1 MEDYNHTSAEGS
13 ASHQTSLDVRDSI
26 SSQKS
31 TLHRHAITDVERKDL
46 RAHKRALMQKNGKW
60 TTNQMNEFFKE
71 KYGRVLPQAS
81 VSRTLSAQYDYL
93 DKDDHP
99 PQSAAKRGRPPQ
111 WLDLDIPVFD
121 WEQQM
126 LQKGKVVTGED
137 IKRMASK
144 IFSVLPQYYG
154 IEPPKFSSGWLDSY
168 KARCETKMCY
178 YHDESGA
185 VDLAVAETEFDSIRK
200 DLYRYGSEDNIYI
213 MDETALFWKLSP
225 DNVPMN
231 RNPATVKSEKAMISV
246 GLACNITGTHKLEPW
261 VIGKA
266 QTPRCFSRSA
276 VHIDNLPIVWQSNGK
291 AWVSGVVFAEYL
303 TWFDS
308 QMAGRKVCLL
318 VDSFSA
324 HTAGIQFV
332 PPKHLQNT
340 QIHILPTSYIP
351 ISHPMVQGIVRSWK
365 AHYRRRWLAY
375 IHNRY
380 DTGGNPM
387 TSMNVLQAIRWGVA
401 AWEDVTPTT
410 IRNAWIGSNVIER
423 EGRPMDEDGDED
435 KDEDE
440 EWQNAVIKDN
450 RLFDSMMAI
459 MEQQIKD
466 LERRNRIQ
474 SAMHIGTFINPPH
487 EIVDDLVD
495 DDDFE
500 GSFMEIYGPGAV
512 QREYETDEED
522 VTVDQIGEDTALKL
536 LAGLRLYEEQQ
547 ADGDKTFVAQ
557 LNKQERKILA
567 RKTKR
572 KRSTSNMG

>member
-1 MEDYNHTSAEGS
+1 MEDHNHTSAEGS
-13 ASHQTSLDVRDSI
+13 ASRQTSPSGRDSI
-26 SSQKS
+26 SSQKPR
-31 TLHRHAITDVERKDL
+31 LNRHVITDTERKDL
-46 RAHKRALMQKNGKW
+46 RAHKRVLLQKNGKW
-60 TTNQMNEFFKE
+60 TTNQMNEFFKG
-71 KYGRVLPQAS
+71 KYGRVLSQAA
-81 VSRTLSAQYDYL
+81 VSKTLSAQFDYL
-93 DKDDHP
+93 DEDDHP
-99 PQSAAKRGRPPQ
+99 PRSAAKRGRPPQ
-111 WLDLDIPVFD
+111 WLDLDVPVFD

-126 LQKGKVVTGED
+126 LQRGKVVSGED

-144 IFSVLPQYYG
+144 IFSVLPQYRG
-154 IEPPKFSSGWLDSY
+154 AKPPKFSGGWLDGY

-200 DLYRYGSEDNIYI
+200 DLCRYGSEEDIYI

-225 DNVPMN
+225 DDVPTN

-261 VIGKA
+261 FIGKA
-266 QTPRCFSRSA
+266 QTPRCFSQSA
-276 VHIDNLPIVWQSNGK
+276 VHVDNLPIVWQSNGK
-291 AWVSGVVFAEYL
+291 AWVTGVVFAEYI

-318 VDSFSA
+318 VDGFSA
-324 HTAGIQFV
+324 HTAGTQFI
-332 PPKHLQNT
+332 PPEDLQNT
-340 QIHILPTSYIP
+340 QIHVLPTSYIP
-351 ISHPMVQGIVRSWK
+351 ISHPMDQGIVRSWK

-375 IHNRY
+375 IHNKY

-387 TSMNVLQAIRWGVA
+387 TSMNVLQAIRWGIA

-410 IRNAWIGSNVIER
+410 IRNAWIGSNVIGR
-423 EGRPMDEDGDED
+423 EGRPI
-435 KDEDE
+435 EDE
-440 EWQNAVIKDN
+440 EWENAVIKDN
-450 RLFDSMMAI
+450 GLFDSMVAT

-474 SAMHIGTFINPPH
+474 SAMSIGAFISPAH
-487 EIVDDLVD
+487 EIVNDLVD

-500 GSFMEIYGPGAV
+500 KSFMETYGPGAIE
-512 QREYETDEED
+512 RDHETDEED
-522 VTVDQIGEDTALKL
+522 MNVPQIGGDTALKL
-536 LAGLRLYEEQQ
+536 LAALRLYEEQQ

-567 RKTKR
+567 RKTK
-572 KRSTSNMG
+572 